1 MFWKILGLICLIL
14 IFVLTMKRIKDI
26 VANLIYVTTINDET
40 LAQNY
45 RGEFQRKDLVS
56 LNWINLTM
64 NILLVAN
71 IILVGVF
78 LIDGH
83 PFWLNLKIAIIDLAI
98 SLVTIVFVYGSNS
111 SAYEIVSPYI
121 IKAKTINDFSG
132 DERDLYWDTQNSIE
146 QTYILLF
153 IAILVLAL
161 TIFI

>member
-26 VANLIYVTTINDET
+26 VANLMYVTTINDET

-111 SAYEIVSPYI
+111 SAYEIVSPYV

-153 IAILVLAL
+153 IVILVLVL

>member
-26 VANLIYVTTINDET
+26 VANLMYVTTINDET

-111 SAYEIVSPYI
+111 SAYEIVSPYV

>member
-26 VANLIYVTTINDET
+26 VANLMYVTTINDET
-40 LAQNY
+40 LVQNY

-111 SAYEIVSPYI
+111 SAYEIVSPYV

-146 QTYILLF
+146 QTYILLI

>member
-26 VANLIYVTTINDET
+26 VANLMYVTTINDET
-40 LAQNY
+40 LVQNY

-111 SAYEIVSPYI
+111 SAYEIVSPYV

>member
-26 VANLIYVTTINDET
+26 VANLMYVTTINDET

-111 SAYEIVSPYI
+111 SAYEIVSPYV

-153 IAILVLAL
+153 IAILVLVL

>member
-1 MFWKILGLICLIL
+1 
-14 IFVLTMKRIKDI
+14 MKRIKDI

-64 NILLVAN
+64 NILLIAN

-78 LIDGH
+78 LMDGH
-83 PFWLNLKIAIIDLAI
+83 PFWLNLKIAITDLAI
-98 SLVTIVFVYGSNS
+98 SLITIVFVYGSNS
-111 SAYEIVSPYI
+111 SAYEVVSPYV

-153 IAILVLAL
+153 IVILVLAL

>member
-1 MFWKILGLICLIL
+1 MFWKIFGLICLIL

-26 VANLIYVTTINDET
+26 VANLMYVTAINDET
-40 LAQNY
+40 LARNY

-78 LIDGH
+78 LMDGH

-111 SAYEIVSPYI
+111 SAYEIVSPYV

-153 IAILVLAL
+153 IVILVLAL
-161 TIFI
+161 TIFT